1 MWLETL
7 KKGVAA
13 AAGRFRIAKSRSE
26 DAAISEP
33 TIAGGPKID
42 TDIGSVALAEVLAH
56 VETCWRN
63 LGETEPH
70 WSVLTNPQCKSD
82 RIAETGGEFFAS
94 GEGDVRRMMKA
105 AARCGIAL
113 PLRGTCF
120 ELGCG
125 VGRLTLWLSRSFNRV
140 IAADISPSHL
150 ALAEQTM
157 KNAGSSNVDLRLVNR
172 PEALEQLPTFDCFFS
187 LIVLQHNPP
196 PVIRWLLL
204 TVLSKL
210 NAGGVGFFQVPTRL
224 PGYSFD
230 AAAYMTQPPTD
241 GLMEM
246 HALPHEVVLA
256 TIHEAGCELLE
267 TGRHDVAH
275 IEDAMFMEFF
285 VRKRRRPIR
294 WLRTKMIAK
303 FRDVFSVGQ
312 RSGNSPGVIRRLARR
327 RDLDD
332 VARRPDQGRLGLFVT
347 PPLNVFRCL

>member
-1 MWLETL
+1 MMWLEAL

-13 AAGRFRIAKSRSE
+13 AAGRFRIGKSGSE
-26 DAAISEP
+26 DTGNSGPVTAS
-33 TIAGGPKID
+33 GPKID

-56 VETCWRN
+56 IETCWRN

-70 WSVLTNPQCKSD
+70 WSVLTNPQFKSD
-82 RIAETGGEFFAS
+82 RIAETGNEFYAS
-94 GEGDVRRMMKA
+94 GEGDVRRMMKT

-113 PLRGTCF
+113 PLQGTCF

-125 VGRLTLWLSRSFNRV
+125 VGRLTLWLSRSFDRV

-150 ALAEQTM
+150 ALAEQTIRD
-157 KNAGSSNVDLRLVNR
+157 AGCRNVELRLVNR
-172 PEALEQLPTFDCFFS
+172 PEALQQLPTFDCFFS

-230 AAAYMTQPPTD
+230 AAAYMAQPPTD

-246 HALPHEVVLA
+246 HALPHEVVLS
-256 TIHEAGCELLE
+256 TIREAGCELLE
-267 TGRHDVAH
+267 ASRHDVAH
-275 IEDAMFMEFF
+275 DGGAMFMEFF
-285 VRKRRRPIR
+285 VRRRGGPKIRP
-294 WLRTKMIAK
+294 
-303 FRDVFSVGQ
+303 
-312 RSGNSPGVIRRLARR
+312 LARR
-327 RDLDD
+327 
-332 VARRPDQGRLGLFVT
+332 
-347 PPLNVFRCL
+347 